1 MSDIVVDDK
10 YIELIDEKDI
20 FPETMDR
27 NKIDKLSDIIEHVLP
42 NLKALSLKYDSIFAT
57 RLLEFSELEDKI
69 NEGKI
74 KEYIE
79 KYKYHYPIKV
89 TSSSNFGI
97 WISITKL
104 LNEICISYTDV
115 AGINA
120 PTLAMT
126 GELTSKMKDVKE
138 SLKSLL
144 SYIYQAISS
153 NSYEK
158 ELIDFNFDLA
168 TKLELTSSL
177 FHATRR
183 TPDNKTGYEDCMKP
197 YENFEFVKEI
207 AFKPRNYIKDSFFK
221 DMIDIKDLKILIN
234 FLSEN
239 KGIYSEMSPDE
250 KKIFITS
257 LQSLSIFN
265 YLINYIYIS
274 VSEAQEF
281 ILDFFYK
288 VINSSPYTLKADTPE
303 EKGNGFIDDSNLPHS
318 AKELYSLRD
327 MFDVASDLDNVDD
340 ADIPPLRIRSVE
352 NSNAII
358 SLEAEGMD
366 FGRSQLNSLNR
377 MVDKGR
383 FNSMQNNFMNSN
395 KMVYKKKVNKFQKV
409 LAYITRVRP
418 KIDDITRDAKFF
430 KQWYGR
436 IPTMYKFYAQEA
448 KITEN
453 RMRGDPTVILSK
465 NGADYLVNMVNY
477 SNKVF
482 TDIVTLAKRIATTG
496 AIPARINII
505 KGFCKEFPIQNTND
519 PEAVKM
525 AIKQE
530 TSYRIAQAILQD
542 NEVYGFSAEGMAM
555 NGKFPDANHIIT
567 SLFIENS
574 HEKPSEMS
582 VSEIFQSPDSLTAF
596 AFPERVGQFTQLYQK
611 AISLTQNN
619 FDDKMLSNVA
629 DMLDNT
635 TKNAIN
641 QMKRNG
647 ATYYKDNGNYEI
659 KEMVNM
665 LKGMSSGIKD
675 SFDILIDQKTRCVQ
689 ACSAMYSMVSR
700 VANLAKRCVAALHQ
714 VEVEH
719 GDSTYKSAGIN
730 SFSLNRSVAKYNAQ
744 NRNNMQ
750 PQQGY

>member
-1 MSDIVVDDK
+1 MSDVIVEDK
-10 YIELIDEKDI
+10 YIELIDENDM
-20 FPETMDR
+20 FPETMNR
-27 NKIDKLSDIIEHVLP
+27 NKINKLSDIIEHILP
-42 NLKALSLKYDSIFAT
+42 NLKALSLKYDSIFTT
-57 RLLEFSELEDKI
+57 RLLEFSELKDKI

-104 LNEICISYTDV
+104 LNEICMSYTEV

-126 GELTSKMKDVKE
+126 SELTSKMKDVKE

-158 ELIDFNFDLA
+158 ELIDLNFGLA

-183 TPDNKTGYEDCMKP
+183 SPDDKTGYEDCMKP
-197 YENFEFVKEI
+197 YNSFNFIKEI
-207 AFKPRNYIKDSFFK
+207 AFKPRNYIKDSYFE
-221 DMIDIKDLKILIN
+221 DMMDPENLKILID

-239 KGIYSEMSPDE
+239 KDNYNKMTPDE
-250 KKIFITS
+250 KKIFIAS
-257 LQSLSIFN
+257 IQALAIFN
-265 YLINYIYIS
+265 YLINYIYVS

-288 VINSSPYTLKADTPE
+288 VVNSYPYTLKPDTPE
-303 EKGNGFIDDSNLPHS
+303 EKGNGFIDDANLPHS
-318 AKELYSLRD
+318 AKELYSLRN
-327 MFDVASDLDNVDD
+327 MFDVASDLDD
-340 ADIPPLRIRSVE
+340 ADVQPLKNKSVG
-352 NSNAII
+352 NCNAMI

-377 MVDKGR
+377 MVDNNR
-383 FNSMQNNFMNSN
+383 FNHMQNNFMNSN
-395 KMVYKKKVNKFQKV
+395 KMIYKRKANKFQRV
-409 LAYITRVRP
+409 LAYITKARP
-418 KIDDITRDAKFF
+418 KMDNVIRDAKFF

-453 RMRGDPTVILSK
+453 RMKGDPTIILSK

-482 TDIVTLAKRIATTG
+482 TDIITLAKRISTTG
-496 AIPARINII
+496 AIPARINIL

-519 PEAVKM
+519 PEAVKT

-530 TSYRIAQAILQD
+530 TSYRIAQAILQN
-542 NEVYGFSAEGMAM
+542 NEVYGFSAEGIAM
-555 NGKFPDANHIIT
+555 NGKFPDANHIVT

-619 FDDKMLSNVA
+619 FDDKMLANIA
-629 DMLDNT
+629 DMLDT
-635 TKNAIN
+635 TMKNAIN

-647 ATYYKDNGNYEI
+647 ADYYKDSGNFEI
-659 KEMVNM
+659 KEMINIM
-665 LKGMSSGIKD
+665 KGMNSGIKD
-675 SFDILIDQKTRCVQ
+675 SFDILIDQKTRCIQ

-700 VANLAKRCVAALHQ
+700 ITNLAKRCVAALHQ

-719 GDSTYKSAGIN
+719 GDSTYKSSGIN
-730 SFSLNRSVAKYNAQ
+730 SFSLNKSVAKYSMQ
-744 NRNNMQ
+744 NKNNMQ